1 MKNKQDMKKL
11 LLWIVLFC
19 QTFGFFIYYIILR
32 PNITLDFTGKYSKT
46 SSFDMIRDFSAYAV
60 KPNGVFPHQVDGSK
74 IDISSVDS
82 SLKFIYSEAAIRQYA
97 NAINM
102 AARKYVDIGSGACA
116 QRLPQCIIIGNF
128 KCGTRELIDYMSI
141 HPRIKI
147 LFKPYYEIDFFNK
160 LYSRG
165 LEWYRRSMPCSNEK
179 QITVVKAPSYFQSD
193 TAPSRIHEMNSSIK
207 LIAMFREPVSR
218 TMSHFTFNKY
228 GARYRYDLTAA
239 VRDRN
244 GAINEKSTFIRHS
257 IYDEGLARYL
267 KYFNK
272 NQLKIIDITDF
283 QRDPYKVLHEV
294 EGFLNIEHTIL
305 RNNFVF
311 NKKKG
316 FYCLRKELMDKTA
329 ACYQTDRGRNVSKSN
344 KIIKTSP
351 ELIAKL
357 KAFFKPH
364 NENFFR
370 LAGRVFDWKQHD

>member
-1 MKNKQDMKKL
+1 MKKL

-32 PNITLDFTGKYSKT
+32 PNITLDFTGKYSKN

-60 KPNGVFPHQVDGSK
+60 KQNGVFQHQVDGSK

-82 SLKFIYSEAAIRQYA
+82 SLNFIYSETAIRQYA

-128 KCGTRELIDYMSI
+128 KCGTRELIDFMSI
-141 HPRIKI
+141 HPRITI

-165 LEWYRRSMPCSNEK
+165 LEWHRRSMPCSNEK

-193 TAPSRIHEMNSSIK
+193 NAPSRIHEMNSSIK

-267 KYFNK
+267 EYFNK
-272 NQLKIIDITDF
+272 SQLKIIDTTDF

-294 EGFLNIEHTIL
+294 EDFLNIEHTIL
-305 RNNFVF
+305 RDNFVF
-311 NKKKG
+311 NQKKG
-316 FYCLRKELMDKTA
+316 FYCLRKDLMDKTA
-329 ACYQTDRGRNVSKSN
+329 ACYQIDRGRNVSKSN
-344 KIIKTSP
+344 RIIKTSP

-357 KAFFKPH
+357 KSFFKPH

-370 LAGRVFDWKQHD
+370 LVGRVFDW